1 MQSEMHG
8 MKNRLR
14 IRLTR
19 AGPENDTAAG
29 IVCFWIIRT
38 IFHAPDGQNR
48 YNSRILFRILQN
60 FYFLYKRSF
69 FISELIKTIFYKLKI
84 LWTIKNDK
92 YDKHS

>member
-19 AGPENDTAAG
+19 DGHENDTAAG
-29 IVCFWIIRT
+29 IVCFCT
-38 IFHAPDGQNR
+38 VSKIFHAPDGQNR

-60 FYFLYKRSF
+60 FYILYKSSF
-69 FISELIKTIFYKLKI
+69 FISELI
-84 LWTIKNDK
+84 
-92 YDKHS
+92 

>member
-38 IFHAPDGQNR
+38 IFHAPDSQNR

-60 FYFLYKRSF
+60 FYFLYKSSF

-84 LWTIKNDK
+84 L
-92 YDKHS
+92 